1 MPLSEMGTITLKYRV
16 LDECA
21 QRHHSHTH
29 SPTNK
34 INIYSFVFINLKTN
48 LNRFVSTL
56 LDVPFL
62 LLSLVPFPSYPSKII
77 HVTSIRINRANA
89 SFPFSKALKILL
101 WLLRLHFF
109 LSSLSIPLTLS
120 ISVALSLFVS
130 SGLSFFFMANI
141 YHWKW
146 YAVLRVTL
154 GELVHSDVLII
165 LHDLHGQKYDWFPDD
180 IWKFFK
186 TVL

>member
-1 MPLSEMGTITLKYRV
+1 MPLSKMGTITLKYRV

-34 INIYSFVFINLKTN
+34 INIHSFVFINLKTN
-48 LNRFVSTL
+48 LNRSVSTL

-130 SGLSFFFMANI
+130 SGLSFFLWQIFINENGMQF
-141 YHWKW
+141 Y
-146 YAVLRVTL
+146 VLP
-154 GELVHSDVLII
+154 LVNWSIQMSLLFCMICMVKNTTDFRMI
-165 LHDLHGQKYDWFPDD
+165 F
-180 IWKFFK
+180 
-186 TVL
+186 